1 MPPRHRAAAP
11 IRNTTAIRHKF
22 KPLTCNVAA
31 WRMLRIPPEAPR
43 RHSHEGHPMNTPSR
57 TPADLRATLRAGLPD
72 RYLTPDDIAEMFEVP
87 KETVYQ
93 WRKKRIG
100 PPGFRIGK
108 HLRYDPADVHA
119 YVTQRKNVG
128 QDAA

>member
-1 MPPRHRAAAP
+1 MATPTDTDSRA
-11 IRNTTAIRHKF
+11 I
-22 KPLTCNVAA
+22 
-31 WRMLRIPPEAPR
+31 LR
-43 RHSHEGHPMNTPSR
+43 G
-57 TPADLRATLRAGLPD
+57 GLPD

-108 HLRYDPADVHA
+108 HIRYDPADVRA
-119 YVTQRKNVG
+119 YVAGLKHTDI
-128 QDAA
+128 DAA

>member
-1 MPPRHRAAAP
+1 MSRPRSAQP
-11 IRNTTAIRHKF
+11 DPQSI
-22 KPLTCNVAA
+22 
-31 WRMLRIPPEAPR
+31 LR
-43 RHSHEGHPMNTPSR
+43 S
-57 TPADLRATLRAGLPD
+57 GLPD

-93 WRKKRIG
+93 WRKKRTG

-108 HLRYDPADVHA
+108 HLRYDPADVLAHVA
-119 YVTQRKNVG
+119 ERKSTG

>member
-1 MPPRHRAAAP
+1 MRTQHVEDVLSAP
-11 IRNTTAIRHKF
+11 AQPDTD
-22 KPLTCNVAA
+22 P
-31 WRMLRIPPEAPR
+31 
-43 RHSHEGHPMNTPSR
+43 
-57 TPADLRATLRAGLPD
+57 RATLRGGLPD

-108 HLRYDPADVHA
+108 HLRYDPADVRA
-119 YVTQRKNVG
+119 YVTSRKG
-128 QDAA
+128 ADAEAA